1 MIKAEQLQLSL
12 QSVVSNVY
20 KGLRAQQNE
29 LHIRMTDVKSS
40 VSLAPL
46 STTELAT
53 ALSIAIQSLLAGQ
66 GWSQL
71 DRQHMVDSTL
81 WDLDASRQQ
90 ACHSVKLS
98 VACQAPA
105 NAVVC
110 VNTGMN
116 EILLVI

>member
-53 ALSIAIQSLLAGQ
+53 ALSIAIQSLLARQLQATAGQ
-66 GWSQL
+66 PLRAHSL
-71 DRQHMVDSTL
+71 ICLRHVDS
-81 WDLDASRQQ
+81 D
-90 ACHSVKLS
+90 
-98 VACQAPA
+98 
-105 NAVVC
+105 
-110 VNTGMN
+110 M
-116 EILLVI
+116 